1 MVSSGSVN
9 GNNVD
14 GTEGSYLNWQVASQD
29 VDGNFSTLN
38 WQVGWRFST
47 TSCRGLRLGRAV
59 INGTV
64 VYDDHD
70 SGDGVHAF
78 VSGHNHKPRLQTAS
92 GSINVGHNADGTKEF
107 SASVKMTGFSGL
119 LSQGSSIWTLPEISQ
134 VPDPPSS
141 PVLSNIHQTSLTA
154 MFDPNDSGGTPI
166 IGYEVGYSTV
176 SDVGGATVVAG
187 YPPVMITGLL
197 PATKYYFWARA
208 ENSNGWS
215 DWSTPGI
222 ATTLAGARV
231 NVANVYKQAI
241 PYVRSGGVW
250 KLARPYGKIA
260 GVWKEGI

>member
-1 MVSSGSVN
+1 
-9 GNNVD
+9 
-14 GTEGSYLNWQVASQD
+14 
-29 VDGNFSTLN
+29 
-38 WQVGWRFST
+38 
-47 TSCRGLRLGRAV
+47 
-59 INGTV
+59 
-64 VYDDHD
+64 
-70 SGDGVHAF
+70 
-78 VSGHNHKPRLQTAS
+78 
-92 GSINVGHNADGTKEF
+92 
-107 SASVKMTGFSGL
+107 MTGFSGL